1 MLINIGDVVDGAL
14 VNAIALTGGRVS
26 AAIQGYR
33 GRRRA
38 EDLSVARWFG
48 TYRLTSEVP
57 DLPELSPALTQRLAD
72 LLRGDEIQAALQEL
86 LAARLTGA
94 PETDAASAR
103 QALSLTLTAAG
114 PGTGL
119 AGDALAGYYDDQ
131 IGALVARL
139 EADDPAL
146 LAQIRGDAF
155 ATRMIN
161 ILNAIERHT
170 AALTARPDR
179 RTEASFLSGYRRH
192 VIDHHGQLEPPDFD
206 RRRRVPITDIYVPAT
221 ITEDLSSERAPVS
234 PEANRSSLN
243 VYDLAGRLDRTV
255 LLGDPGGGKTT
266 AANVLMHRFA
276 LEEAGLVPFLVTL
289 RDYAAD
295 DPPARSVAG
304 FIEQTLETFYQC
316 PSPPG
321 LIDLLL
327 LTGRAVV
334 IFDGLDEVRGPA
346 IPPLGRAPP
355 DAQGAAGRPPDRTLP
370 AASRVVAVQPRGD
383 PARGHR
389 TRPGRRDHRLPARP
403 RFRSARRRPSR
414 GPRVR
419 GILPWPDVGLQ

>member
-1 MLINIGDVVDGAL
+1 MSINIGDVVDGAL

-57 DLPELSPALTQRLAD
+57 DLPELSPALTLRLAD

-94 PETDAASAR
+94 PEKDAASAR
-103 QALSLTLTAAG
+103 QALSLTLTADG

-170 AALTARPDR
+170 AALTARPDQ
-179 RTEASFLSGYRRH
+179 RTEASFLSRYRRH
-192 VIDHHGQLEPPDFD
+192 VIDQHGQLEPPDFD

-221 ITEDLSSERAPVS
+221 ITEDHSSERAPVS
-234 PEANRSSLN
+234 PGANRSSLN
-243 VYDLAGRLDRTV
+243 VYDLAGRLDRSV
-255 LLGDPGGGKTT
+255 LLGDPGGG
-266 AANVLMHRFA
+266 
-276 LEEAGLVPFLVTL
+276 
-289 RDYAAD
+289 
-295 DPPARSVAG
+295 
-304 FIEQTLETFYQC
+304 
-316 PSPPG
+316 
-321 LIDLLL
+321 
-327 LTGRAVV
+327 
-334 IFDGLDEVRGPA
+334 
-346 IPPLGRAPP
+346 
-355 DAQGAAGRPPDRTLP
+355 
-370 AASRVVAVQPRGD
+370 
-383 PARGHR
+383 
-389 TRPGRRDHRLPARP
+389 
-403 RFRSARRRPSR
+403 
-414 GPRVR
+414 
-419 GILPWPDVGLQ
+419 